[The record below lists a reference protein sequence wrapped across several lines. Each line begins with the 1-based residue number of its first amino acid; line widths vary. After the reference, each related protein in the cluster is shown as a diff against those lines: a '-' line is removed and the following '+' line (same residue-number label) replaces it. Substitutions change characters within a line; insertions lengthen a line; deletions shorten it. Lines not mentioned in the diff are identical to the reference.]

1 MTSPRTSQIYVPLLD
16 EGTDVWRP
24 VAAEHIKD
32 DIYRIVGEIP
42 ADERWQFVPGQV
54 VRVRQQTLSG
64 SACLAAY
71 ETAAV

>member
-1 MTSPRTSQIYVPLLD
+1 MASPRTSQIYVPLLD

-32 DIYRIVGEIP
+32 DIYRIVGETP
-42 ADERWQFVPGQV
+42 ADERWQFVAGQV

-64 SACLAAY
+64 NACLAAY
-71 ETAAV
+71 ETDAV